1 MTDMEL
7 GPKTRIDDLLTRYPF
22 MLEFFVDRSPKFK
35 LLQNR
40 FSRRTLGRIATMNQ
54 VASIGGLD
62 LGELLDDIAREIREQ
77 TGEEVAVAGGNGEV
91 EALAP
96 QEREARQEVLKSI
109 IKDLHDGEDMA
120 VVKQRFLELIRDI
133 DASEIAAMEQ
143 ALIEEGMPEAEVKR
157 LCDVHVE
164 VFKESLE
171 EQPPPETPPGHPV
184 NTFMLENRATEEI
197 TREIR
202 GIIDEARAA
211 TDRDGYL
218 AGRRD
223 DLARL
228 VEKLAEID
236 LHYLRKEN
244 QLFPILEGYHVEGPS
259 QVMWALHDDAR
270 NALRTA
276 REELSEGRVADA
288 VNTVD
293 YAVQTIVDMIYK
305 EEHILYPMALE
316 TLTEEDWL
324 KVRRGEEE
332 IGYSWVG
339 PSGDWPAG
347 AEAAPG
353 GGEAAG
359 APEELSLTVGHLT
372 PVQMDLI
379 LLHLPIELSFV
390 DENDE
395 VCYYTGLEHKIFPR
409 SPGVIGRRVQNCHP
423 RSSLDKVQR
432 ILDQFRSGE
441 KDEAEFWIEAKGGF
455 IHIRYF
461 AVRDAEGNYRGTLET
476 VQEVSRIRKLSGQ
489 QRLLDWD

>member
-1 MTDMEL
+1 MEL
-7 GPKTRIDDLLTRYPF
+7 GPKTKIDDLLTRYPF
-22 MLEFFVDRSPKFK
+22 MLEYFVSKSPKFK
-35 LLQNR
+35 LLKNPV
-40 FSRRTLGRIATMNQ
+40 SRRTLGKIATMSQ
-54 VASIGGLD
+54 VASIGGMDLD
-62 LGELLDDIAREIREQ
+62 ELLGDIAVAIREQ
-77 TGEEVAVAGGNGEV
+77 TGEEVAVSGGDDEV

-96 QEREARQEVLKSI
+96 EEREARQEVLKSI
-109 IKDLHDGEDMA
+109 IKDLHDGADMTS
-120 VVKQRFLELIRDI
+120 VKQRFLELIRDI

-143 ALIEEGMPEAEVKR
+143 ALIEEGMPETEVKR

-171 EQPPPETPPGHPV
+171 AQPAPEMPAGHPV
-184 NTFMLENRATEEI
+184 NTFMLENQTTEAITGEI
-197 TREIR
+197 K
-202 GIIDEARAA
+202 GLLDEAGG
-211 TDRDGYL
+211 RDDFL
-218 AGRRD
+218 LERRD

-228 VEKLAEID
+228 VDRLAEID

-244 QLFPILEGYHVEGPS
+244 QLFPILEGYHIEGPS
-259 QVMWALHDDAR
+259 QVMWALHDDIRGAIK
-270 NALRTA
+270 TA
-276 REELSEGRVADA
+276 RAELTDGKVSAA
-288 VNTVD
+288 ANTLRYVMQS
-293 YAVQTIVDMIYK
+293 VIDMIYK

-316 TLTEEDWL
+316 TLTADDWL

-332 IGYSWVG
+332 IGYSWVT
-339 PSGDWPAG
+339 PSGVWPTV
-347 AEAAPG
+347 EEAPG
-353 GGEAAG
+353 QTVGA
-359 APEELSLTVGHLT
+359 APEELSLTIGHLT
-372 PVQMDLI
+372 PEQMDLV

-432 ILDQFRSGE
+432 ILEQFRTGE
-441 KDEAEFWIEAKGGF
+441 KDEAEFWIDAKGGF

-476 VQEVSRIRKLSGQ
+476 VQEISGIRKLTGE